1 MPSGNTFV
9 EYTATTGATEFQYT
23 FPTLN
28 LDHVIANVDG
38 AETDQNSGSGH
49 TFTISETPTKRVIFD
64 TAPGN
69 GKTVRIYRNTMGL
82 DNDSTDPLVDFVDGS
97 IITADNLDDA
107 VRQSLYIA
115 QEKADFQTDLADAA
129 NGAVLVYNS
138 TTSKWEVLP
147 LNLQYDSTNGTF
159 GFGGTP
165 ASDYAHKFVG
175 DFLVRQDGTTNGA
188 VLTVENTDPTNT
200 NAVLILASYS
210 PIVQFYDTNGSTD
223 KKYFNIQ
230 HQDGTITFQPLTDA
244 GAAKSTIPLKL
255 VEDGGVLMPDLPT
268 SDPSVT
274 GKIWTRNGV
283 LVLSGND
290 LDLDA
295 LDDTNISSPTNNDVL
310 THNGTE
316 WVNDQLDL
324 NDLDEISLS
333 ARSAREILEH
343 NGTNWVNRD
352 RYVYDSGWVTAWG
365 GTTLAAN
372 AQGTVTLS
380 TAVDAYFPFNINI
393 WGREASSPSQVYKI
407 HTSAVAQG
415 STTGTV
421 GIQVEY
427 DTSTR
432 GLLFLMQDTPM
443 YAEAG
448 AGVPYPTAWGTSV
461 DEIRVTIQ

>member
-165 ASDYAHKFVG
+165 ATDYAHKFIG
-175 DFLVRQDGTTNGA
+175 DFLVRQDGTSNGA
-188 VLTVENTDPTNT
+188 VLTIENTDASNT
-200 NAVLILASYS
+200 DAVLILASYS
-210 PIVQFYDTNGSTD
+210 PVVQFYDTNGSTD

-244 GAAKSTIPLKL
+244 GADKSTIPLKL
-255 VEDGGVLMPDLPT
+255 VEDGGVLMPDIPT

-274 GKIWTRNGV
+274 GEIWSSGGKLT
-283 LVLSGND
+283 LSGGRP
-290 LDLDA
+290 
-295 LDDTNISSPTNNDVL
+295 SP
-310 THNGTE
+310 
-316 WVNDQLDL
+316 
-324 NDLDEISLS
+324 
-333 ARSAREILEH
+333 
-343 NGTNWVNRD
+343 
-352 RYVYDSGWVTAWG
+352 VYDSGWVTAWG
-365 GTTLAAN
+365 GTTIAAN
-372 AQGTVTLS
+372 ANGTVTMS
-380 TAVDAYFPFNINI
+380 ATVDGFFPFHNIHVYLKRTNTYYPLPT
-393 WGREASSPSQVYKI
+393 SPNEWDGNSIGLQVI
-407 HTSAVAQG
+407 
-415 STTGTV
+415 
-421 GIQVEY
+421 Y
-427 DTSTR
+427 DTSTK
-432 GLLFLMQDTPM
+432 GLTIYFQDRPFT
-443 YAEAG
+443 YESA
-448 AGVPYPTAWGTSV
+448 AGVDTASTWSSGT
-461 DEIRVTIQ
+461 DQIRVIIS

>member
-210 PIVQFYDTNGSTD
+210 PVVQFYDTNGSTD

-295 LDDTNISSPTNNDVL
+295 LDDTNLSSPTNNDVL

-316 WVNDQLDL
+316 WVNNQLDL

-333 ARSAREILEH
+333 ARSALQILEH
-343 NGTNWVNRD
+343 DGTNWVNRD
-352 RYVYDSGWVTAWG
+352 RYIYDSGWVTTWG
-365 GTTLAAN
+365 GVDFTTTSGKEK
-372 AQGTVTLS
+372 GTITLS
-380 TAVDAYFPFNINI
+380 ATEGGYFPFNVKIY
-393 WGREASSPSQVYKI
+393 GRSSNESYQITQFETATSLHTAGAQVHYN
-407 HTSAVAQG
+407 
-415 STTGTV
+415 
-421 GIQVEY
+421 
-427 DTSTR
+427 TSTR
-432 GLLFLMQDTPM
+432 VLSIEFQENAVRAWEDGS
-443 YAEAG
+443 
-448 AGVPYPTAWGTSV
+448 GVL
-461 DEIRVTIQ
+461 TIPWSSLDDVRIVIT